1 MRTSKFK
8 VLYIFCFPQK
18 VHVGVADIMNLYLYA
33 FWLMVTNL
41 AEIEFVLV
49 ALCPSLTFMKLV
61 NRFIVGLLSAKD
73 KVSVN

>member
-1 MRTSKFK
+1 
-8 VLYIFCFPQK
+8 
-18 VHVGVADIMNLYLYA
+18 MNLYLYA
-33 FWLMVTNL
+33 FGLMVTNL

-49 ALCPSLTFMKLV
+49 ALTFMKLV

>member
-1 MRTSKFK
+1 
-8 VLYIFCFPQK
+8 
-18 VHVGVADIMNLYLYA
+18 
-33 FWLMVTNL
+33 MVTNL

-73 KVSVN
+73 KVSVNWRENRNP